1 MLVVA
6 GNSAWMLPFWME
18 KLLNSN
24 FYWRLF
30 WLSYSY
36 VAEKYA
42 CCGWQQ
48 CLEVAEPLRLVV
60 VLRGQDAR
68 VQEHQGHHHPE
79 HGLQNK
85 RIKGPVSRAY

>member
-1 MLVVA
+1 
-6 GNSAWMLPFWME
+6 ME
-18 KLLNSN
+18 KPLN
-24 FYWRLF
+24 FIFFWRLF
-30 WLSYSY
+30 WLFYTY

-42 CCGWQQ
+42 RWGWQQ

-60 VLRGQDAR
+60 VLGGQDAG

-85 RIKGPVSRAY
+85 QN